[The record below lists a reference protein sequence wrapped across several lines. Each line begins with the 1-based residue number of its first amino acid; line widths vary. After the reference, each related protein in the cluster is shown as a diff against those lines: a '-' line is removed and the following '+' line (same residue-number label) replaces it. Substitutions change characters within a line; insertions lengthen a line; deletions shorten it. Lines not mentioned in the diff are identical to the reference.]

1 MEDYLKIKQIIK
13 YILIIIVII
22 VIIVSGFLFYR
33 NKQKESSEANFTDY
47 LNAQE
52 YTKTNDG
59 VTYIKKLNDKQNTIY
74 RALYGDYIL
83 FKEYSNESDNS
94 YSTINIG
101 YKTDGTVEITY
112 RMEGLTKDN
121 EVGMIYQTGTYK
133 NNDFK
138 CEIVNNHGFD
148 TQCNLMK
155 VEAQNFKKEI
165 DEILKRYKINAKNIT
180 IEVPEYLQ

>member
-1 MEDYLKIKQIIK
+1 MEDYLKIKKIIK

-52 YTKTNDG
+52 YTKTNDD
-59 VTYIKKLNDKQNTIY
+59 VTYIKKLNDKQNTTY

-94 YSTINIG
+94 YSTIAVG
-101 YKTDGTVEITY
+101 YTKDGTVEITY
-112 RMEGLTKDN
+112 KMEGINSKN
-121 EVGMIYQTGTYK
+121 EIATIYQKGTYK

-138 CEIVNNHGFD
+138 CEIVNNNGFD
-148 TQCNLMK
+148 TQCNVM
-155 VEAQNFKKEI
+155 KKEAESFY
-165 DEILKRYKINAKNIT
+165 DEITKILKQYNINSKYIT
-180 IEVPEYLQ
+180 IEIPEYLK

>member
-1 MEDYLKIKQIIK
+1 MEDYTKVKKIIK
-13 YILIIIVII
+13 LIVILVILIVAIAIGVI
-22 VIIVSGFLFYR
+22 FYQ
-33 NKQKESSEANFTDY
+33 NSQKTNSKNNLDDY
-47 LNAQE
+47 LTAQN
-52 YTKTNDG
+52 YTKDENG
-59 VTYIKKLNDKQNTIY
+59 VSYIKKLNDNKNTTY

-94 YSTINIG
+94 YYTINIG
-101 YKTDGTVEITY
+101 YKTDKTVEITY

-121 EVGMIYQTGTYK
+121 EVGLIYQKGTYK
-133 NNDFK
+133 NNEFK

-180 IEVPEYLQ
+180 IEIPEYLK